1 MMKPSVSVESPATN
15 NPRKGRGFSKDE
27 LAAIKWSVKQAREA
41 GLIVD
46 ERRKSKYKENI
57 ATLKVFKEDYVKV
70 LADKEKVLLKARKDG
85 VKARREAKKRKQ
97 IEDKES
103 IERDKEIEEE
113 RKRIQEEI
121 AKREAEELLEESE
134 AEELSED
141 ELAELDTLEEG
152 ISEEVKMLVKA
163 TEEALEKVEEE
174 LAEAIGITKEEEK
187 PEVAAPE
194 GTKKTVKRVRKKPT
208 ATTKGVADEAE
219 KKE

>member
-27 LAAIKWSVKQAREA
+27 LAAIKWNVKQAREA

-70 LADKEKVLLKARKDG
+70 LADREKALLKARKDG

-103 IERDKEIEEE
+103 IEREKEIEEE

-121 AKREAEELLEESE
+121 SKREAEELEVESE
-134 AEELSED
+134 AEELTED

-152 ISEEVKMLVKA
+152 IDSEE
-163 TEEALEKVEEE
+163 TPEEALEKVEEE
-174 LAEAIGITKEEEK
+174 LAEAIGITKEEKK

-208 ATTKGVADEAE
+208 ATTKGAVDEAE

>member
-27 LAAIKWSVKQAREA
+27 LAAIKWNVKQAREA

-57 ATLKVFKEDYVKV
+57 ATLKIFKEDYVKV
-70 LADKEKVLLKARKDG
+70 LADREKALLKARKDG

-103 IERDKEIEEE
+103 IEREKEIEEE

-121 AKREAEELLEESE
+121 SKREAEELEVESE
-134 AEELSED
+134 AEELTED

-152 ISEEVKMLVKA
+152 IDSEE
-163 TEEALEKVEEE
+163 TPEEALEKVEEE
-174 LAEAIGITKEEEK
+174 LAEAIGITKEEKK

-208 ATTKGVADEAE
+208 ATTKGAVDEAE

>member
-27 LAAIKWSVKQAREA
+27 LAAIKWNVKQAREA

-70 LADKEKVLLKARKDG
+70 LADREKALLKARKDG

-103 IERDKEIEEE
+103 IEREKEIEEE

-121 AKREAEELLEESE
+121 SKREAEELEVESE
-134 AEELSED
+134 AEELTED

-152 ISEEVKMLVKA
+152 IDSEE
-163 TEEALEKVEEE
+163 TPEEALEKVEEE
-174 LAEAIGITKEEEK
+174 LAEAIGITKEEKK

-208 ATTKGVADEAE
+208 ATTKGAADEAE

>member
-27 LAAIKWSVKQAREA
+27 LAAIKWNVKQAREA

-57 ATLKVFKEDYVKV
+57 ATLKIFKEDYVKV
-70 LADKEKVLLKARKDG
+70 LADREKALLKARKDG

-103 IERDKEIEEE
+103 IEREKEIEEE

-121 AKREAEELLEESE
+121 SKREAEELEVESE
-134 AEELSED
+134 AEELTED

-152 ISEEVKMLVKA
+152 IDSEE
-163 TEEALEKVEEE
+163 TPEEALEKVEEE
-174 LAEAIGITKEEEK
+174 LAEAIGITKEEKK

-208 ATTKGVADEAE
+208 ATTKGAADEAE

>member
-152 ISEEVKMLVKA
+152 IDSEE
-163 TEEALEKVEEE
+163 TPEEALEKVEEE

>member
-15 NPRKGRGFSKDE
+15 NPRKGRGFSKEE
-27 LAAIKWSVKQAREA
+27 LAAIKWNVKQAREA

-46 ERRKSKYKENI
+46 ERRRSKYKENI

-103 IERDKEIEEE
+103 IVREKEIDEE

-121 AKREAEELLEESE
+121 AKREAEELEVDSE
-134 AEELSED
+134 AEELTED
-141 ELAELDTLEEG
+141 ELAELETLEEG
-152 ISEEVKMLVKA
+152 TDSEE
-163 TEEALEKVEEE
+163 TPEEALEKVEEE

-187 PEVAAPE
+187 KPEVAAPE

-208 ATTKGVADEAE
+208 TTTKGVAEDAE

>member
-15 NPRKGRGFSKDE
+15 NPRKGRGFSKEE
-27 LAAIKWSVKQAREA
+27 LAAIKWNVKQAREA

-70 LADKEKVLLKARKDG
+70 LANKEKELLKARKDG

-152 ISEEVKMLVKA
+152 IDSEE
-163 TEEALEKVEEE
+163 TPEDDLEKVEEE

-208 ATTKGVADEAE
+208 TTTKGAADEAE

>member
-15 NPRKGRGFSKDE
+15 NPRKGRGFSKEE
-27 LAAIKWSVKQAREA
+27 LAAIKWNVKQAREA

-46 ERRKSKYKENI
+46 ERRRSKYKENI

-103 IERDKEIEEE
+103 IEREKEIDEE
-113 RKRIQEEI
+113 RIRIQEEI
-121 AKREAEELLEESE
+121 AKREAEELEVDSE
-134 AEELSED
+134 AEELTED
-141 ELAELDTLEEG
+141 ELAELETLEEG
-152 ISEEVKMLVKA
+152 TDSEE
-163 TEEALEKVEEE
+163 TPEEALEKVEEE
-174 LAEAIGITKEEEK
+174 LAEAIGITKEEKK

-208 ATTKGVADEAE
+208 TTTKGATEEAE

>member
-15 NPRKGRGFSKDE
+15 NPRKGRGFSKEE
-27 LAAIKWSVKQAREA
+27 LAAIKWNVKQAREA

-70 LADKEKVLLKARKDG
+70 LADREKELLKARKDG

-103 IERDKEIEEE
+103 IEREKEIEEE

-152 ISEEVKMLVKA
+152 IDSEE
-163 TEEALEKVEEE
+163 TPEEALEKVEEE